1 MIDIEAIKKAMD
13 LSKKLND
20 ILLDI
25 NSMVA
30 LSSSHKASESGIF
43 AYSNSL
49 SDMSS
54 RVNQGLG
61 DIDNA
66 LQNMK

>member
-25 NSMVA
+25 NSMVV

-43 AYSNSL
+43 SYSNSL